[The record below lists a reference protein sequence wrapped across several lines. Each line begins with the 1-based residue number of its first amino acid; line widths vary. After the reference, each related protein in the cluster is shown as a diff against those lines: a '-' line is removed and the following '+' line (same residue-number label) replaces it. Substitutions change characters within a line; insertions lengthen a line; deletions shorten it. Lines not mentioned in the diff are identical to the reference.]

1 MIGKAGKSGKA
12 WSGGGNSFDAEHLGD
27 DGKSGGYDF
36 ALPKTLPQLYSQDF
50 IQPFR
55 LGMYWEN
62 GYLWQESRREKRYC
76 AQCKRSCR
84 NGDSLWVRK
93 CNRRSSRQ
101 YFVKV
106 DNTLRPNNNRRVC
119 VTRTG
124 DRKIR
129 LYKCVGSTRQEW
141 NGIDFGRNF
150 ELTAGQSNEKC
161 LSQHHHPKEREV
173 LYMETCKLARLS
185 DTSYWI
191 TR

>member
-1 MIGKAGKSGKA
+1 MTSRFPKRFHNCTLRISSNRSGLVCIGRMATSGR
-12 WSGGGNSFDAEHLGD
+12 N
-27 DGKSGGYDF
+27 
-36 ALPKTLPQLYSQDF
+36 
-50 IQPFR
+50 
-55 LGMYWEN
+55 
-62 GYLWQESRREKRYC
+62 ESRREKRYC

-106 DNTLRPNNNRRVC
+106 DNTLRPNNNQRVC
-119 VTRTG
+119 VTRTE
-124 DRKIR
+124 DRKIH

-173 LYMETCKLARLS
+173 LYMEKCKLARRY